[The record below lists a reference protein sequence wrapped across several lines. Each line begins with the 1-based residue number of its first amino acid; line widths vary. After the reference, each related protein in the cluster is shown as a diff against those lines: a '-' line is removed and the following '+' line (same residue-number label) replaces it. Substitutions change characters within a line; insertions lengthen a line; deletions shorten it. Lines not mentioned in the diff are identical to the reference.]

1 MMCKRSHNPILHLP
15 KRKTTLHLSQKVRF
29 LTTKKEQLLRATLSR
44 FNLQNKVEGLLLT
57 VNFVRY
63 SELLAALSATR
74 SQNTTTVC
82 SRHTL
87 AETMLVVSLAIVGL
101 ERSFHRYLSY
111 NLFFVYYNDGQRYEI
126 FFAYLPFLESLIYK
140 MHG

>member
-1 MMCKRSHNPILHLP
+1 MY
-15 KRKTTLHLSQKVRF
+15 
-29 LTTKKEQLLRATLSR
+29 
-44 FNLQNKVEGLLLT
+44 
-57 VNFVRY
+57 FVRY

-101 ERSFHRYLSY
+101 ERSFHFSNIYIISYLFIAIM
-111 NLFFVYYNDGQRYEI
+111 LRGITTRCKVTQ
-126 FFAYLPFLESLIYK
+126 K
-140 MHG
+140 